1 MSFLWDLSYEQEL
14 LWADLI
20 FHGANLEKQEM
31 RAKKKTTGYAPVSRQ
46 RGKQK
51 FTMDDLKEVMQKT

>member
-1 MSFLWDLSYEQEL
+1 MDLYKWQLEEL
-14 LWADLI
+14 S
-20 FHGANLEKQEM
+20 NLEKQEM